1 MDWNLITIAFAI
13 ILALFILVL
22 LWGVGRAWKTNN
34 KFIAFVLLA
43 LAVAMGVG
51 FYAIYGKRFFG

>member
-1 MDWNLITIAFAI
+1 MNWDLLTIAIAAMMGI
-13 ILALFILVL
+13 FIVVL
-22 LWGVGRAWKTNN
+22 LWGAGKAWKTKN